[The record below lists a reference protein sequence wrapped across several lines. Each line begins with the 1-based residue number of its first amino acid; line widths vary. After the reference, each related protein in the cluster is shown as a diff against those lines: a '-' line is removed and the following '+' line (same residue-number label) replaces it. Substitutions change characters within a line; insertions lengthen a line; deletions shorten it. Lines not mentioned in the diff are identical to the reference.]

1 MSFSVESKNNSEKQ
15 GNLQCRFGL
24 FARIAV
30 VALTLAK
37 LNNLSANT
45 ITVRQD
51 GTGNYTTIQAA
62 VNAMAAKD
70 TVIVGPGTYPERIT
84 FPSGKSG
91 IAGSLTTLKTQTPGT
106 VETWGFDT
114 ANCSF
119 LHIEGF
125 NVSVPTNQAG
135 NSGIAIQSSNLEIVS
150 NYVHDTLG
158 VGIYSL
164 YNYNNNRIIGNHIYN
179 IGMGII
185 VWGTNCTVAGN
196 DIERLRYYAPLG
208 DADFIIFFGSNLE
221 LSNNF
226 LHGSSASEIGPAHV
240 DGFSSWDNNAQFVQH
255 VRIEN
260 NQMQD
265 FYHEGFIVAAAYY
278 SNSYDIVICNNIFQG
293 AQAWGVLAFNNLQNV
308 QVYNNVFKDIPSNPV
323 GINANASGSVY
334 NNIFNNCTGWDSAT
348 SPSIGGNNI
357 WYNPGGYIPGHF
369 NGDLL
374 NVNPL
379 FVSTNDFHLQSNSP
393 AIDAGVVATN
403 VPFDIAGTPRPQG
416 KTWDIGA
423 YEYVPGGGD
432 TTPPVISSVTATVVS
447 NTAVAIAWS
456 TGEAANGRVDYGTTT
471 NYGSFVTN
479 SAMVM
484 QHSFM
489 LTNLVSGTLYHYRVR
504 SADASGNTTN
514 SADFT
519 FSMTPNAPAITTQPS
534 GTTNIAGTTAT
545 FSVTATGTAPLS
557 YQWLFNGANITNGGQ
572 FSGATGNTL
581 VITNL
586 QSLDIG
592 NYQVVISNTG
602 GSVTSSAAALGVII
616 SGACDSPPSGL
627 VGWWPGDG
635 TANDIIGTNNGVL
648 QGGAIASAAGMVG
661 SAFNF
666 DGTNSY
672 VRIPDAP
679 ELRPT
684 NLTIE
689 AWVQFASLD
698 SAGSGPPAGNQYI
711 VFKQN
716 PLSSNFEGYAL
727 TKTRN
732 ATGDVFSFAIASSS
746 GQEASIQSVSLLTTG
761 VWYHVAAVR
770 GSNTMQLYVNGVLE
784 AQGTISFPQSYGAYP
799 LYFGTSGVTNWD
811 RKLNGRLDEVSLYNR
826 ALSPVEIL
834 QIFAAGTAGKC
845 KGTVSPPRFMTSIL
859 QNRNMVLTLSG
870 NAGRNYGIQASSN
883 AVNWTLVTNVV
894 LTNST
899 VTVTLPANGNNQFYR
914 AILLQ

>member
-1 MSFSVESKNNSEKQ
+1 
-15 GNLQCRFGL
+15 LQCRVGL
-24 FARIAV
+24 FARIAA
-30 VALTLAK
+30 VALALAN

-45 ITVRQD
+45 LLVRQD

-70 TVIVGPGTYPERIT
+70 TVLVGPGTYAERIT
-84 FPSGKSG
+84 FPAGKSG
-91 IAGSLTTLKTQTPGT
+91 VAGSLTTLKTETPGT

-114 ANCSF
+114 ANCNF

-125 NVSVPTNQAG
+125 NVSVPTNLASD
-135 NSGIAIQSSNLEIVS
+135 SGIAIQSSNLEIVS

-164 YNYNNNRIIGNHIYN
+164 YNYNNNRVIGNHIYN

-185 VWGTNCTVAGN
+185 IWGTNCTVAGN
-196 DIERLRYYAPLG
+196 DIERLRYYSPLG

-226 LHGSSASEIGPAHV
+226 LHGSAASEIGPAHV

-260 NQMQD
+260 NRMQD

-308 QVYNNVFKDIPSNPV
+308 QVYNNLFKDIPSNPV
-323 GINANASGSVY
+323 GINANASGAVY

-348 SPSIGGNNI
+348 SPAIGGNNI

-393 AIDAGVVATN
+393 AIDAGVVATV
-403 VPFDIAGTPRPQG
+403 VPYDIAGTPRPQG
-416 KTWDIGA
+416 KTWDIGV

-432 TTPPVISSVTATVVS
+432 TKPPVLSAVTATVVS
-447 NTAVAIAWS
+447 NTATTISWN
-456 TGEAANGRVDYGTTT
+456 TDEAANGRVDYGTTT

-479 SAMVM
+479 GALVL
-484 QHSFM
+484 QHSFT
-489 LTNLVSGTLYHYRVR
+489 LTSLTTGTLYHYRVR
-504 SADASGNTTN
+504 STDASGNTTN

-519 FSMTPNAPAITTQPS
+519 FSMTPTAPAITSQPL
-534 GTTNIAGTTAT
+534 GLTNIAGATAT
-545 FSVTATGTAPLS
+545 FSVTATGTGPLS
-557 YQWLFNGANITNGGQ
+557 YQWQFNNGNLANGGQ
-572 FSGATGNTL
+572 FSGATSNTL
-581 VITNL
+581 TVTNL
-586 QSLDIG
+586 QLANIG
-592 NYQVVISNTG
+592 NYQVVVTNG
-602 GSVTSSAAALGVII
+602 GGAVTSVMATLGVILP
-616 SGACDSPPSGL
+616 GACQSAPSGI

-635 TANDIIGTNNGVL
+635 SANDIIGTNNGVL
-648 QGGAIASAAGMVG
+648 QGGATASAAGEVG
-661 SAFNF
+661 SAFSF
-666 DGTNSY
+666 DGTNGF

-684 NLTIE
+684 NFTIE

-698 SAGSGPPAGNQYI
+698 SAGAGSPAGNQYI

-716 PLSSNFEGYAL
+716 PLSANFEGYAL
-727 TKTRN
+727 TKTRTTN
-732 ATGDVFSFAIASSS
+732 GDVFALAIASSS
-746 GQEASIQSVSLLTTG
+746 GQEASIQAVTLLTTG

-770 GSNTMQLYVNGVLE
+770 GSNTTQLFVNGRLE

-799 LYFGTSGVTNWD
+799 LYFGTSGESNWD
-811 RKLNGRLDEVSLYNR
+811 RKLSGRLDEVSLYNR
-826 ALSPVEIL
+826 ALSATEIL
-834 QIFAAGTAGKC
+834 AIYAAGTGGKC
-845 KGTVSPPRFMTSIL
+845 KVTAAPPRFVTSSM
-859 QNRNMVLTLSG
+859 QNGNLVFTLSG
-870 NAGRNYGIQASSN
+870 SAGHSYGILASSN
-883 AVNWTLVTNVV
+883 EQSWVQVTNVT
-894 LTNST
+894 LTNGSAT
-899 VTVTLPANGNNQFYR
+899 FSLPVPGNNQFYR
-914 AILLQ
+914 AMLLQ